1 MRIAFLSDMHGN
13 AAAFDAVLTD
23 LEQHAHDQMVVA
35 GDIALF
41 GPRPRECVERVR
53 ALSCPVIRGN
63 TDVFVASNDERY
75 RSHALIAW
83 TREQMGE
90 ANTDWMRELPF
101 DHRIRP
107 PGQGDSAELLIVH
120 ATPTDVEAILI
131 TQPNEISGHTV
142 TPEDE
147 ARGMLGEARASLIV
161 YGHIHYFSEGVIGT
175 QRVASI
181 GAIGFPFDGDP
192 TAAYA
197 ILEWDGASWN
207 VEPHRVP
214 YDHKAV
220 AAEIVAQDTFLAAP
234 RAERI
239 LLSRPVPFE

>member
-1 MRIAFLSDMHGN
+1 MRCFLARMQL
-13 AAAFDAVLTD
+13 V
-23 LEQHAHDQMVVA
+23 MVGIMLVGLLANTAVA
-35 GDIALF
+35 GLAYDDPTGGWTYIYDGEEAD
-41 GPRPRECVERVR
+41 E
-53 ALSCPVIRGN
+53 
-63 TDVFVASNDERY
+63 ASNDEPY

-90 ANTDWMRELPF
+90 ANTDWMRGLPF

-107 PGQGDSAELLIVH
+107 PGQGNSAELLIVH

-207 VEPHRVP
+207 IEPHRVP